1 MTLKDV
7 DDLEKQIKINKEQ
20 MRAQEE
26 QIGSK
31 N

>member
-20 MRAQEE
+20 MKAQEE